1 MSFSDIKQQDWVA
14 RLLPASW
21 QPYARLMRLDR
32 PVGIWLLLWPS
43 LWALALLAPK
53 EAATVWMAAAFAL
66 GAVLMRGAGCVVNDI
81 LDRDFDRQVERTKSR
96 PLASGAVSVR
106 QAIVLLAVLLGLS
119 LLILLSFNWTAIITG
134 AASLVMVGLYPLM
147 KRITWWPQAF
157 LGLTFNWGVLLAS
170 AAVLGGFPPASW
182 LLYAAGFFWTL
193 GYDTIYAHADKQDDA
208 LIGVK
213 STARRLGAKSPLFVA
228 GCYVAMLLCLV
239 VALLLQQVPL
249 TGIMG
254 LMLVAGHLLWQLKGW
269 RMDDPADC
277 IARFKSNQW
286 TGLFVT
292 LALLTA
298 TLSPSP

>member
-14 RLLPASW
+14 RLMPASW

-53 EAATVWMAAAFAL
+53 DIATLWVVAAFAL
-66 GAVLMRGAGCVVNDI
+66 GAILMRGAGCVVNDI

-96 PLASGAVSVR
+96 PLASGAISVR
-106 QAIVLLAVLLGLS
+106 QALLVLSVLLGLS

-170 AAVLGGFPPASW
+170 AAVLGAFPPASW

-213 STARRLGAKSPLFVA
+213 STARRLGDKSPLFVA
-228 GCYVAMLLCLV
+228 GCYVAMLLCLI
-239 VALLLQQVPL
+239 VALLLQQVSL
-249 TGIMG
+249 TGVMG

>member
-53 EAATVWMAAAFAL
+53 EVATVWMVAAFAL

-170 AAVLGGFPPASW
+170 AAVLGSFPPVSW